1 MKTGNN
7 AAGAARLH
15 AGLVRREGQAR
26 LLRLKPRAFGR
37 KAETLPTPG
46 KLARFRALLGT
57 PDARLFITTYS
68 STFVFV
74 LGMSG

>member
-1 MKTGNN
+1 MESASN
-7 AAGAARLH
+7 AVGAARLH
-15 AGLVRREGQAR
+15 AGLVRREGQPQ
-26 LLRLKPRAFGR
+26 LLRFKPRAFGR
-37 KAETLPTPG
+37 KLETAPAPG

-57 PDARLFITTYS
+57 PGARLFITTYS